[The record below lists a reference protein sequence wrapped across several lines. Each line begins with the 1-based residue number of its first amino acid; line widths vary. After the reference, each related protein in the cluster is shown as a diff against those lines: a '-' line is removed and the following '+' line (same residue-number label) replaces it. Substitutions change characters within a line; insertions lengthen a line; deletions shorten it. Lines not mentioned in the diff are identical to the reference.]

1 MKRRIITFW
10 VLVFSLFFTTF
21 SWSKDTLLVG
31 YTPSSI
37 FIKKQGNELRGP
49 SAWLWER
56 VCDDLDLSYQAVE
69 MPLDTLLAAL
79 TSGALDAGI
88 SPLTITS
95 SRQESMD
102 FSPPF
107 YIAYSSVMVRA
118 ASPLKRSLRFVAS
131 FFSINFF
138 RALGAL
144 VFVILIFG
152 ALEWWFERKHNTAEF
167 EPGLKGL
174 WQGFW
179 WSAVTMTTVGYGDKS
194 PQTVGGRIIALVWM
208 FTAIIIISGFT
219 ASIAS
224 SLTVNQLGSNQSQ
237 IQDFKQKPL
246 ATVSNSAT
254 EQWLLN
260 HFFTNLKEYK
270 DIPAM
275 VEAMEAGEVEGIAY
289 DQPILQSLA
298 ESDSLSRFE
307 TLPLTYNP
315 QFYALGF
322 DARLPDTLK
331 RDISVKLL
339 EEVESQD
346 WKVLLTEYNLS
357 PNP

>member
-1 MKRRIITFW
+1 
-10 VLVFSLFFTTF
+10 
-21 SWSKDTLLVG
+21 
-31 YTPSSI
+31 
-37 FIKKQGNELRGP
+37 
-49 SAWLWER
+49 
-56 VCDDLDLSYQAVE
+56 
-69 MPLDTLLAAL
+69 
-79 TSGALDAGI
+79 
-88 SPLTITS
+88 
-95 SRQESMD
+95 MD

-107 YIAYSSVMVRA
+107 YIAYSPVMVGA

-152 ALEWWFERKHNTAEF
+152 ALEWWFERKHNTEEF

-224 SLTVNQLGSNQSQ
+224 PLNVNQLGSNQSQ
-237 IQDFKQKPL
+237 IQDFKQQPL

-275 VEAMEAGEVEGIAY
+275 VEAI
-289 DQPILQSLA
+289 
-298 ESDSLSRFE
+298 
-307 TLPLTYNP
+307 TYNP

-346 WKVLLTEYNLS
+346 WKVLLTEYNLR